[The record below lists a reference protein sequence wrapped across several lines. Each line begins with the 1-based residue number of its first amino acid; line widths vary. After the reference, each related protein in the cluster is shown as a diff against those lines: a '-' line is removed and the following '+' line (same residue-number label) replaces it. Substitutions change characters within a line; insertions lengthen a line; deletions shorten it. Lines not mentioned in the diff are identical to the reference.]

1 MKGKERWTSQHP
13 GAELGDASAPQ
24 TSWLGL
30 QEPPGHTG
38 TGLPWS
44 YLLGG
49 PSSSSVEDRHMGR
62 PRKVS
67 QWLMKE
73 ATGPTAAVA
82 FRVREQKHRK
92 HGRSNAIK

>member
-1 MKGKERWTSQHP
+1 
-13 GAELGDASAPQ
+13 
-24 TSWLGL
+24 
-30 QEPPGHTG
+30 
-38 TGLPWS
+38 
-44 YLLGG
+44 
-49 PSSSSVEDRHMGR
+49 MGR

>member
-1 MKGKERWTSQHP
+1 MRQPP
-13 GAELGDASAPQ
+13 GAAGAALEHRQRAALILFAWRSLQQQRGGQ
-24 TSWLGL
+24 T
-30 QEPPGHTG
+30 
-38 TGLPWS
+38 
-44 YLLGG
+44 
-49 PSSSSVEDRHMGR
+49 GR

-92 HGRSNAIK
+92 RGRNNTIK